1 MPAPQPAPGSGEIAA
16 IIAAHRHLEGPLLPI
31 LHAIQ
36 AAFGHIPAVA
46 HAEIAL
52 ALNISRAEVHGVV
65 SFYHDFRNTPPG
77 RHTVRVCLAEACQAM
92 GGSALR
98 DHARSSLGVDLHQTT
113 ADGTVSLEPVYC
125 LGNCACAPA
134 VMIDGDLHGRVSA
147 ERFDNL
153 VSNLREA
160 S

>member
-65 SFYHDFRNTPPG
+65 SFYHDFRDHPAG
-77 RHTVRVCLAEACQAM
+77 RHRLKICRAEACQAM
-92 GGSALR
+92 GG
-98 DHARSSLGVDLHQTT
+98 ARLADETLARLGLDWHGTTPDGSL
-113 ADGTVSLEPVYC
+113 TVEPVYC
-125 LGNCACAPA
+125 LGLCACAPA
-134 VMIDGDLHGRVSA
+134 AMLDDRPVGRVDDAAIAALIS
-147 ERFDNL
+147 
-153 VSNLREA
+153 EA
-160 S
+160 RA